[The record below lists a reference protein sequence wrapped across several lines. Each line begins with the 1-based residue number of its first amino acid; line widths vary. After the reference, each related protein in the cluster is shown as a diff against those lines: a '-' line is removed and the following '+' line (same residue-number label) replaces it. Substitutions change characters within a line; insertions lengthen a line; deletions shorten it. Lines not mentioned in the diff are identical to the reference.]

1 MGRGATAFPFP
12 ACVLA
17 VVLVLAGC
25 SGLTGTES
33 GTGGEVGEDEASG
46 GIGDGAAVSVTPAP
60 VPTVENTTASS
71 RELAPGLSA
80 TGVLNPDALL
90 AAHRRVL
97 DADPYTVRAVVRV
110 TNANGTVYSRSA
122 ATTRATERG
131 ERYYYIGKFVPPK
144 RSDETLVRYE
154 SWSDGR
160 EILTAATRRENG
172 TAGENVTDRNTSAD
186 GNVTTDGNT
195 TYRRVP
201 AEYERNA
208 GIYGPPRYG
217 ERVRAQVSA
226 VETAVRDRTDTVGPT
241 YYTVSITG
249 VRDPSVLESDRLSN
263 ARNVSGRLLVS
274 PEGFVREHRVTFTAT
289 TPTGT
294 VVRVVESIRYS
305 SVGWT
310 IVPRPPWYDAAI
322 AATNETN
329 RTTASAIG
337 A

>member
-25 SGLTGTES
+25 GGLTGTES
-33 GTGGEVGEDEASG
+33 GAGGDIGEDEANG
-46 GIGDGAAVSVTPAP
+46 EIGDGAAVSVTPAP

-71 RELAPGLSA
+71 QELAPGLSA
-80 TGVLNPDALL
+80 TGVSDPDALL

-110 TNANGTVYSRSA
+110 TDANGTVYSRSA
-122 ATTRATERG
+122 ATTRVTERG
-131 ERYYYIGKFVPPK
+131 ERYYYVGEFVPSK

-172 TAGENVTDRNTSAD
+172 TAGE
-186 GNVTTDGNT
+186 NVTTDGNT

-241 YYTVSITG
+241 YYTVAITG
-249 VRDPSVLESDRLSN
+249 VRDPSVLESDRLGN

-274 PEGFVREHRVTFTAT
+274 PKGLVREHRVTFTAT
-289 TPTGT
+289 TPTGMA
-294 VVRVVESIRYS
+294 VRVVESIRYS

-310 IVPRPPWYDAAI
+310 TVERPPWYDAAI
-322 AATNETN
+322 AATEGTD